1 MNLPLIRKL
10 AIGFLFVDVVV
21 IGAAAVQV
29 DDVVASTT
37 TADAV
42 AAPAPGGLPAG
53 TLDPTVIP
61 ALPADAAGPGSLPLG
76 DGAIPL
82 PGGAAGPGIPTGNG
96 GTGGTGGPGG
106 PASPGGKG
114 PTPAPPTE
122 SPGEDPAG
130 RAIPPCPVTLSD
142 RPQAG
147 GLQSLVPFAPLF
159 GPFSAEAFAL
169 ASAYQPELQL
179 LGPILAQYPTIEP
192 VVAPILN
199 PLITTLGTLLTKG
212 LDLVGPLYGPYRT
225 QFLEAETKLAAALA
239 PYSKALAHNALGGCI
254 VELQSALL
262 TASRSGAPGVPS
274 PTALDLTALGL
285 GGLL

>member
-10 AIGFLFVDVVV
+10 ATGFLLLDVVV

-37 TADAV
+37 TADATG
-42 AAPAPGGLPAG
+42 APAPSGVPAG
-53 TLDPTVIP
+53 ALDPTVIP
-61 ALPADAAGPGSLPLG
+61 AVPGVTATASIPLG
-76 DGAIPL
+76 DGGIPL
-82 PGGAAGPGIPTGNG
+82 PGETAEPGVPA
-96 GTGGTGGPGG
+96 GTGGTPG

-114 PTPAPPTE
+114 PTPAPPTG
-122 SPGEDPAG
+122 SPGGEVPAG
-130 RAIPPCPVTLSD
+130 RDIPPCPVELSD
-142 RPQAG
+142 SPQSG

-199 PLITTLGTLLTKG
+199 PLITSLGTLFAKG
-212 LDLVGPLYGPYRT
+212 LDVVGPLYGPYRT

-262 TASRSGAPGVPS
+262 AASRSGAPGVPS

>member
-29 DDVVASTT
+29 EDVVASTT
-37 TADAV
+37 TADAA
-42 AAPAPGGLPAG
+42 AAPAPAGVPAG
-53 TLDPTVIP
+53 ALDPTVIP
-61 ALPADAAGPGSLPLG
+61 ALPVGATGSIPLG
-76 DGAIPL
+76 DGGIPL
-82 PGGAAGPGIPTGNG
+82 PGEATDPVPGVPAGSGE
-96 GTGGTGGPGG
+96 

-114 PTPAPPTE
+114 PTPAPPAG
-122 SPGEDPAG
+122 SPGGEDPAG
-130 RAIPPCPVTLSD
+130 GVIPPCPVTLSD
-142 RPQAG
+142 SPPSG
-147 GLQSLVPFAPLF
+147 GLQSLVPVAPHF

-169 ASAYQPELQL
+169 ASANQPELQL

-199 PLITTLGTLLTKG
+199 PLITSLGTLFTRG
-212 LDLVGPLYGPYRT
+212 LDVIGPLYGPYRT
-225 QFLEAETKLAAALA
+225 QYLEAETKLAAALA

-262 TASRSGAPGVPS
+262 AASRSGAPGVPS
-274 PTALDLTALGL
+274 PTALDLTKLGL

>member
-1 MNLPLIRKL
+1 MNLPLVRKL

-29 DDVVASTT
+29 EDVVASTT
-37 TADAV
+37 TADAA
-42 AAPAPGGLPAG
+42 AAPAPAGVPAG
-53 TLDPTVIP
+53 ALDPTVIP
-61 ALPADAAGPGSLPLG
+61 ALPVGATGSIPLG
-76 DGAIPL
+76 DGGIPL
-82 PGGAAGPGIPTGNG
+82 PGEATDPVPGVPAGSGE
-96 GTGGTGGPGG
+96 

-114 PTPAPPTE
+114 PTPAPPTG
-122 SPGEDPAG
+122 SPGGEDPAG
-130 RAIPPCPVTLSD
+130 GAIPPCPVTLSD
-142 RPQAG
+142 SPPSG

-199 PLITTLGTLLTKG
+199 PLITSLGTLFTRG
-212 LDLVGPLYGPYRT
+212 LDVIGPLYGPYRT

-262 TASRSGAPGVPS
+262 AASRTGAPGVPS
-274 PTALDLTALGL
+274 PTALDLTKLGL

>member
-37 TADAV
+37 TADATG
-42 AAPAPGGLPAG
+42 APAPAGVPAG
-53 TLDPTVIP
+53 ALDPNVIP
-61 ALPADAAGPGSLPLG
+61 AVPVGATGSIPLG
-76 DGAIPL
+76 DGGIPL
-82 PGGAAGPGIPTGNG
+82 PGAAPGPGVPT
-96 GTGGTGGPGG
+96 GTGGTGGTGG

-114 PTPAPPTE
+114 PTPAPPTG
-122 SPGEDPAG
+122 SPGGEDPAG
-130 RAIPPCPVTLSD
+130 RALPPCPVKLSED
-142 RPQAG
+142 PPSG

-179 LGPILAQYPTIEP
+179 LGPILAEYPTIEP

-199 PLITTLGTLLTKG
+199 PLITTLGTLFAKG
-212 LDLVGPLYGPYRT
+212 LDVVGPLYGPYRT

-239 PYSKALAHNALGGCI
+239 PYSKALAHNELGGCI
-254 VELQSALL
+254 VELQSALFA
-262 TASRSGAPGVPS
+262 ASRSGAPGVPS
-274 PTALDLTALGL
+274 PTALDLKALGL